1 MGGWAQLGWVDRE
14 GRLHTLP
21 APGDDRPETVTA
33 AEAGWPSVDE
43 ELTLRADA
51 DSVYLLPAGDGG
63 KLALCDLVA
72 ADGSESPWCTRS
84 VLRRAITKAA
94 AIGSHVIAAAEL
106 EFFLSD
112 PTTGR
117 PVFDTIEQYGI
128 VAGERYEPVLRPI
141 RALRNNGVPVTA
153 SNCEYGGGQFE
164 VNLHHGDALA
174 AADQII
180 LLRSWARQIA
190 ESAEYGISFD
200 AKPWPDNSGS
210 GMHFH
215 QSLWDGDRNRFWS
228 PATDEMSADGKSYLA
243 GLLEAMPEMTVLGSP
258 TSRAY
263 LRRDDH
269 SFCPT
274 SVCWGGDNRTV
285 ALRVITESEAVSRI
299 EQRDAAS
306 DANPYLPLAAQIVA
320 GLSGLRRSASPP
332 PMTIGDAYSQTDLRP
347 LPASLVEALG
357 LFESSALAKELLGE
371 QAHATMLQ
379 ILNDEAES
387 PNESARTVF

>member
-1 MGGWAQLGWVDRE
+1 MEGCKQLGWVDRE

-43 ELTLRADA
+43 ELTLRPDSDA
-51 DSVYLLPAGDGG
+51 VYLLPGDAGG
-63 KLALCDLVA
+63 KLALCDLLA

-84 VLRRAITKAA
+84 VLRRAIAKAA

-174 AADQII
+174 AADQIV
-180 LLRSWARQIA
+180 LLRSWAREIA
-190 ESAEYGISFD
+190 EAAGYGISFD
-200 AKPWPDNSGS
+200 AKPWPENSGS

-215 QSLWDGDRNRFWS
+215 QSLWTGDNNRFWS
-228 PATDEMSADGKSYLA
+228 ADTDEMSADGQSYLA

-332 PMTIGDAYSQTDLRP
+332 PMTTGDAYSQTDLRP
-347 LPASLVEALG
+347 LPASLAEALG
-357 LFESSALAKELLGE
+357 LFESSVLAKELLGE

>member
-1 MGGWAQLGWVDRE
+1 MGGWTQLGWVDRE

-21 APGDDRPETVTA
+21 APGDDRLATVTA

-43 ELTLRADA
+43 ELTLRPDADA
-51 DSVYLLPAGDGG
+51 VYLLPRDSGG

-72 ADGSESPWCTRS
+72 ADGSESLWCTRS
-84 VLRRAITKAA
+84 VLRRAIAKAA
-94 AIGSHVIAAAEL
+94 ALNCHVIAAAEL

-180 LLRSWARQIA
+180 LLRSWAREIA
-190 ESAEYGISFD
+190 EAAGYGISFD
-200 AKPWPDNSGS
+200 AKPWPENSGS

-215 QSLWDGDRNRFWS
+215 QSLWTGGKNRFWS
-228 PATDEMSADGKSYLA
+228 ADTDEMSPDGQAYLA
-243 GLLEAMPEMTVLGSP
+243 GLLEAMPEMTALGSP
-258 TSRAY
+258 TARAY

-274 SVCWGGDNRTV
+274 AACWGGDNRTV

-306 DANPYLPLAAQIVA
+306 DANPYLPLAAQIIA
-320 GLSGLRRSASPP
+320 GLSGLERSATPP
-332 PMTIGDAYSQTDLRP
+332 PITTGDAYSQSGLQP
-347 LPASLVEALG
+347 LPASLDQALA
-357 LFESSALAKELLGE
+357 LFEQSALATELLGE
-371 QAHATMLQ
+371 EAHAAMFA
-379 ILNDEAES
+379 ILKDEAQS

>member
-1 MGGWAQLGWVDRE
+1 
-14 GRLHTLP
+14 
-21 APGDDRPETVTA
+21 
-33 AEAGWPSVDE
+33 
-43 ELTLRADA
+43 
-51 DSVYLLPAGDGG
+51 
-63 KLALCDLVA
+63 
-72 ADGSESPWCTRS
+72 
-84 VLRRAITKAA
+84 
-94 AIGSHVIAAAEL
+94 
-106 EFFLSD
+106 
-112 PTTGR
+112 
-117 PVFDTIEQYGI
+117 
-128 VAGERYEPVLRPI
+128 
-141 RALRNNGVPVTA
+141 
-153 SNCEYGGGQFE
+153 
-164 VNLHHGDALA
+164 
-174 AADQII
+174 
-180 LLRSWARQIA
+180 
-190 ESAEYGISFD
+190 
-200 AKPWPDNSGS
+200 
-210 GMHFH
+210 
-215 QSLWDGDRNRFWS
+215 
-228 PATDEMSADGKSYLA
+228 MSADGQSYLA

-332 PMTIGDAYSQTDLRP
+332 PMTTGDAYSQTDLRP
-347 LPASLVEALG
+347 LPASLAEALG
-357 LFESSALAKELLGE
+357 LFESSVLAKELLGE

>member
-1 MGGWAQLGWVDRE
+1 MGRWAELGWVDRQ
-14 GRLHTLP
+14 GRLHTLQAPDGSGP
-21 APGDDRPETVTA
+21 ATVTA
-33 AEAGWPSVDE
+33 AEAGWPSVDD
-43 ELTLRADA
+43 ELQLRPDA
-51 DSVYLLPAGDGG
+51 EAVYLLPGDSGRQ
-63 KLALCDLVA
+63 LALCDLVGP
-72 ADGSESPWCTRS
+72 DGSESPWCTRS
-84 VLRRAITKAA
+84 VLRRAIAKAA
-94 AIGSHVIAAAEL
+94 SVDSRVIAAAEL

-112 PTTGR
+112 TTTGR

-128 VAGERYEPVLRPI
+128 VAGERYEPVLRAI

-180 LLRSWARQIA
+180 LLRSWAREIA
-190 ESAEYGISFD
+190 EGAGYGISFD

-215 QSLWDGDRNRFWS
+215 QSLWAGEHNRFWS
-228 PATDEMSADGKSYLA
+228 PDSDEMSADGQSYLA

-274 SVCWGGDNRTV
+274 AVCWGGDNRTV
-285 ALRVITESEAVSRI
+285 ALRVITESEAVARI

-306 DANPYLPLAAQIVA
+306 DANPYLPLAAQIIA
-320 GLSGLRRSASPP
+320 GLGGVERSAVPA
-332 PMTIGDAYSQTDLRP
+332 PMTTGDAYSQRDLPP
-347 LPASLVEALG
+347 LPASLEQALA
-357 LFESSALAKELLGE
+357 LFEQSALANELLGE
-371 QAHATMLQ
+371 RAHAAMLE
-379 ILNDEAES
+379 ILKDEADS
-387 PNESARTVF
+387 PNEPARTVF

>member
-1 MGGWAQLGWVDRE
+1 MGRWAELGWVDRQ

-21 APGDDRPETVTA
+21 APGDDRPATVTA
-33 AEAGWPSVDE
+33 AEAGWPSVDD
-43 ELTLRADA
+43 ELQLRPDADA
-51 DSVYLLPAGDGG
+51 VYLLPDGEGG

-84 VLRRAITKAA
+84 VLRRAIAKAA
-94 AIGSHVIAAAEL
+94 AVDSRVIAAAEL

-112 PTTGR
+112 TATGR

-180 LLRSWARQIA
+180 LLRSWGREIA
-190 ESAEYGISFD
+190 EVAGYGISFD
-200 AKPWPDNSGS
+200 AKPWPENSGS

-215 QSLWDGDRNRFWS
+215 QSLWAGKHNRFWS
-228 PATDEMSADGKSYLA
+228 PDTKEMSADGQAYLA
-243 GLLEAMPEMTVLGSP
+243 GLLEAMAEMTVLGSP

-274 SVCWGGDNRTV
+274 AVCWGGDNRTV
-285 ALRVITESEAVSRI
+285 ALRVIAESEAVARI

-306 DANPYLPLAAQIVA
+306 DANPYLPLAAQIIA
-320 GLSGLRRSASPP
+320 GLSGLERSAVPP
-332 PMTIGDAYSQTDLRP
+332 PMTTGDAYSQRDLPP
-347 LPASLVEALG
+347 LPASLEQALT
-357 LFESSALAKELLGE
+357 LFEQSALANELLGQ
-371 QAHATMLQ
+371 QAHAKMVG
-379 ILNDEAES
+379 ILKDEAKS
-387 PNESARTVF
+387 PNGPARTVF

>member
-1 MGGWAQLGWVDRE
+1 MGRWAELGWVDRQ

-21 APGDDRPETVTA
+21 APGDDRPATVTA
-33 AEAGWPSVDE
+33 AEAGWPSVDD
-43 ELTLRADA
+43 ELQLRPDADA
-51 DSVYLLPAGDGG
+51 VYLLPDGEGG

-84 VLRRAITKAA
+84 VLRRAIAKAA
-94 AIGSHVIAAAEL
+94 AVDSRVIAAAEL

-112 PTTGR
+112 TATGR

-180 LLRSWARQIA
+180 LLRSWGREIA
-190 ESAEYGISFD
+190 EVAGYGISFD
-200 AKPWPDNSGS
+200 AKPWPENSGS

-215 QSLWDGDRNRFWS
+215 QSLWAGKHNRFWS
-228 PATDEMSADGKSYLA
+228 PDTNEMSADGQAYLA
-243 GLLEAMPEMTVLGSP
+243 GLLEAMAEMTVLGSP

-274 SVCWGGDNRTV
+274 AVCWGGDNRTV
-285 ALRVITESEAVSRI
+285 ALRVIAESEAVARI

-306 DANPYLPLAAQIVA
+306 DANPYLPLAAQIIA
-320 GLSGLRRSASPP
+320 GLSGLERSAVPP
-332 PMTIGDAYSQTDLRP
+332 PMTTGDAYSQRDLPP
-347 LPASLVEALG
+347 LPASLEQALT
-357 LFESSALAKELLGE
+357 LFEQSALANELLGQ
-371 QAHATMLQ
+371 QAHAKMVG
-379 ILNDEAES
+379 ILKDEAKS
-387 PNESARTVF
+387 PNGPARTVF

>member
-14 GRLHTLP
+14 GRLHTLAAPSGNEP
-21 APGDDRPETVTA
+21 ATVTA
-33 AEAGWPSVDE
+33 AEAGWQSVDG
-43 ELTLRADA
+43 ELTLRPDADA
-51 DSVYLLPAGDGG
+51 VYLLPGDSGG

-84 VLRRAITKAA
+84 VLRRAIAKAA
-94 AIGSHVIAAAEL
+94 AIGSRVIAAAEL

-112 PTTGR
+112 PATGR

-180 LLRSWARQIA
+180 LLRSWAREIA
-190 ESAEYGISFD
+190 EGAGYGISFD
-200 AKPWPDNSGS
+200 AKPWPENSGS

-215 QSLWDGDRNRFWS
+215 QSLWTGDNNRFWS
-228 PATDEMSADGKSYLA
+228 ADTDEMSADGQSYLA

-258 TSRAY
+258 TARAY

-274 SVCWGGDNRTV
+274 VVCWGGDNRTV
-285 ALRVITESEAVSRI
+285 ALRVINESEAVARI

-306 DANPYLPLAAQIVA
+306 DANPYLPLAAQIIA
-320 GLSGLRRSASPP
+320 GLSGLERGATPP
-332 PMTIGDAYSQTDLRP
+332 PMTTGDAYSQRGLPP
-347 LPASLVEALG
+347 LPASLEQALA
-357 LFESSALAKELLGE
+357 LFEGSSLATELLGDE
-371 QAHATMLQ
+371 AHAAMLE
-379 ILNDEAES
+379 ILKDEAKS
-387 PNESARTVF
+387 PTESARTVF

>member
-1 MGGWAQLGWVDRE
+1 MGRWAELGWVDRQ
-14 GRLHTLP
+14 GRLHTLQAPDGSGP
-21 APGDDRPETVTA
+21 ATVTA
-33 AEAGWPSVDE
+33 AEAGWPSVDD
-43 ELTLRADA
+43 ELQLRPDA
-51 DSVYLLPAGDGG
+51 EAVYLLPGDSGRQ
-63 KLALCDLVA
+63 LALCDLVGP
-72 ADGSESPWCTRS
+72 DGSESPWCTRS
-84 VLRRAITKAA
+84 VLRRAIAKAA
-94 AIGSHVIAAAEL
+94 SVDSRVIAAAEL
-106 EFFLSD
+106 EFFLSE
-112 PTTGR
+112 TATGR

-128 VAGERYEPVLRPI
+128 VAGERYEPVLRAI

-180 LLRSWARQIA
+180 LLRSWAREIA
-190 ESAEYGISFD
+190 EGAGYGISFD

-215 QSLWDGDRNRFWS
+215 QSLWAGEHNRFWS
-228 PATDEMSADGKSYLA
+228 PDSDEMSADGQSYLA

-274 SVCWGGDNRTV
+274 AVCWGGDNRTV
-285 ALRVITESEAVSRI
+285 ALRVITESEAVARI

-306 DANPYLPLAAQIVA
+306 DANPYLPLAAQIIA
-320 GLSGLRRSASPP
+320 GLGGVERSAVPA
-332 PMTIGDAYSQTDLRP
+332 PMTTGDAYSQR
-347 LPASLVEALG
+347 
-357 LFESSALAKELLGE
+357 
-371 QAHATMLQ
+371 
-379 ILNDEAES
+379 
-387 PNESARTVF
+387 

>member
-1 MGGWAQLGWVDRE
+1 MAEPTTLGWIDRQ
-14 GRLHTLP
+14 GRLKTVAAPPSAKP
-21 APGDDRPETVTA
+21 ATVSA
-33 AEAGWPSVDE
+33 EEAGWPSVDAD
-43 ELTLRADA
+43 LTLRPDA
-51 DSVYLLPAGDGG
+51 NAVYLQPGKQGG
-63 KLALCDLVA
+63 AMALCDLLSS
-72 ADGSESPWCTRS
+72 DGSQSPWCTRS
-84 VLRRAITKAA
+84 VLRRAISKA
-94 AIGSHVIAAAEL
+94 GVSQSTVIAAAEL

-112 PTTGR
+112 PQTGR

-128 VAGERYEPVLRPI
+128 VAGERYEPVLRAI
-141 RALRNNGVPVTA
+141 RGLRSNGIPVTA

-180 LLRSWARQIA
+180 VLRAWARQIA
-190 ESAEYGISFD
+190 EREGYEISFD
-200 AKPWPDNSGS
+200 AKPWADNSGS

-215 QSLWDGDRNRFWS
+215 QSLWNGERNRFWS
-228 PATDEMSADGKSYLA
+228 SSDDSLSSDGQSYLA

-274 SVCWGGDNRTV
+274 SACWGGDNRTV

-299 EQRDAAS
+299 EQRDAAT

-320 GLSGLRRSASPP
+320 GLDGIQRGAVPP
-332 PMTIGDAYSQTDLRP
+332 AMTTGDAYSQKELPP
-347 LPASLVEALG
+347 LPASLEEALK
-357 LFESSALAKELLGE
+357 LFERSDLATELLGE
-371 QAHATMLQ
+371 EAHSEMLT
-379 ILNDEAES
+379 ILKDEVAS
-387 PNESARTVF
+387 PNESVRTVF

>member
-1 MGGWAQLGWVDRE
+1 MGGWAELGWVDRQ
-14 GRLHTLP
+14 GRLHTLQAPDGSGP
-21 APGDDRPETVTA
+21 ATVTA
-33 AEAGWPSVDE
+33 AEAGWPSVDD
-43 ELTLRADA
+43 ELQLRPDA
-51 DSVYLLPAGDGG
+51 EAVYLLPGDSGRQ
-63 KLALCDLVA
+63 LALCDLVGP
-72 ADGSESPWCTRS
+72 DGSESPWCTRS
-84 VLRRAITKAA
+84 VLRRAIAKAA
-94 AIGSHVIAAAEL
+94 SVDSRVIAAAEL

-112 PTTGR
+112 TTTGR

-128 VAGERYEPVLRPI
+128 VAGERYEPVLRAI

-180 LLRSWARQIA
+180 LLRSWAREIA
-190 ESAEYGISFD
+190 EGAGYGISFD

-215 QSLWDGDRNRFWS
+215 QSLWAGEHNRFWS
-228 PATDEMSADGKSYLA
+228 PDSDEMSADGQSYLA

-274 SVCWGGDNRTV
+274 AVCWGGDNRTV
-285 ALRVITESEAVSRI
+285 ALRVITESEAVARI

-306 DANPYLPLAAQIVA
+306 DANPYLPLAAQIIA
-320 GLSGLRRSASPP
+320 GLGGVERSAVPA
-332 PMTIGDAYSQTDLRP
+332 PMTTGDAYSQRDLPP
-347 LPASLVEALG
+347 LPASLEQALA
-357 LFESSALAKELLGE
+357 LFEQSALANELLGE
-371 QAHATMLQ
+371 RAHAAMLE
-379 ILNDEAES
+379 ILKDEADS
-387 PNESARTVF
+387 PNEPARTVF

>member
-1 MGGWAQLGWVDRE
+1 MGRWAELGWVDRQ
-14 GRLHTLP
+14 GRLHTLQAPDGSGP
-21 APGDDRPETVTA
+21 ATVTA
-33 AEAGWPSVDE
+33 AEAGWPSVDD
-43 ELTLRADA
+43 ELQLRPDA
-51 DSVYLLPAGDGG
+51 EAVYLLPGDSGRQ
-63 KLALCDLVA
+63 LALCDLVGP
-72 ADGSESPWCTRS
+72 DGSESPWCTRS
-84 VLRRAITKAA
+84 VLRRAIAKAA
-94 AIGSHVIAAAEL
+94 SVDSRVIAAAEL

-112 PTTGR
+112 TTTGR

-128 VAGERYEPVLRPI
+128 VAGERYEPVLRAI

-180 LLRSWARQIA
+180 LLRSWAREIA
-190 ESAEYGISFD
+190 EGAGYGISFD

-215 QSLWDGDRNRFWS
+215 QSLWAGEHNRFWS
-228 PATDEMSADGKSYLA
+228 PDSDEMSADGQSYLA

-274 SVCWGGDNRTV
+274 AVCWGGDNRTV

-306 DANPYLPLAAQIVA
+306 DANPYLPLAAQIIA
-320 GLSGLRRSASPP
+320 GLGGLERSAVPA
-332 PMTIGDAYSQTDLRP
+332 PMTTGDAYSQRDLPP
-347 LPASLVEALG
+347 LPASLEQALA
-357 LFESSALAKELLGE
+357 LFEQSALANELLGE
-371 QAHATMLQ
+371 RAHAAMLE
-379 ILNDEAES
+379 ILKDEADS
-387 PNESARTVF
+387 PNEPARTVF

>member
-1 MGGWAQLGWVDRE
+1 MDERAQLGWVDRQ
-14 GRLHTLP
+14 GRLRTLP
-21 APGDDRPETVTA
+21 AAADSEPVTVTA

-43 ELTLRADA
+43 TLTLRPDADA
-51 DSVYLLPAGDGG
+51 VYLLRGGDRGH
-63 KLALCDLVA
+63 LVLCDLVG

-84 VLRRAITKAA
+84 VLRRAIAKAA
-94 AIGSHVIAAAEL
+94 AIDSRVIAAAEL

-112 PTTGR
+112 PATGR

-180 LLRSWARQIA
+180 LLRSWGREIA
-190 ESAEYGISFD
+190 EVAGYGISFD
-200 AKPWPDNSGS
+200 AKPWPENSGS

-215 QSLWDGDRNRFWS
+215 QSLWAGKHNRFWS
-228 PATDEMSADGKSYLA
+228 PDTKEMSADGQAYLA
-243 GLLEAMPEMTVLGSP
+243 GLLEAMAEMTVLGSP

-274 SVCWGGDNRTV
+274 AVCWGGDNRTV
-285 ALRVITESEAVSRI
+285 ALRVIAESEAVARI

-306 DANPYLPLAAQIVA
+306 DANPYLPLAAQIIA
-320 GLSGLRRSASPP
+320 GLSGLERRAVPP
-332 PMTIGDAYSQTDLRP
+332 PMTTGDAYSQHDLPP
-347 LPASLVEALG
+347 LPASLEQALT
-357 LFESSALAKELLGE
+357 LFEQSALANELLGQ
-371 QAHATMLQ
+371 QAHAKMVG
-379 ILNDEAES
+379 ILKDEVKS
-387 PNESARTVF
+387 PNGPARTVF